1 MRAVL
6 DRQSRWKTLPQIY
19 LGGEFIGGCSDLFD
33 GINNGA
39 FAGIHGPVSD
49 TLRQECECGPLQ
61 PVAGMAASTPGM
73 IGDNKGRSRSLY
85 ASAVDGCR
93 I

>member
-6 DRQSRWKTLPQIY
+6 DRQNRWKTLPQIY

-39 FAGIHGPVSD
+39 FAGIMDRYRIPYDKNVNVDPYSLLPGWLHP
-49 TLRQECECGPLQ
+49 RQ
-61 PVAGMAASTPGM
+61 V
-73 IGDNKGRSRSLY
+73 
-85 ASAVDGCR
+85 
-93 I
+93 